1 MMHARLAARSLAA
14 MAAMAATMLA
24 VPGAQAQG
32 GGIQRTV
39 VQRGD
44 VSVPGREAVVA
55 TVEVAPGV
63 LAGRHTHPGDEVS
76 YVMEGEGEL
85 LIDGQPPRKLKP
97 GDAFILPAGTI
108 HDARNTGSVPMKL
121 VGVFTV
127 EKGKPL
133 ASPAK

>member
-1 MMHARLAARSLAA
+1 MNRARLAGPLLAA
-14 MAAMAATMLA
+14 LA
-24 VPGAQAQG
+24 LLGGGAQAQAPAQAPSS
-32 GGIQRTV
+32 GIQRTV
-39 VQRGD
+39 VQKGD

-121 VGVFTV
+121 VGVFMV